1 VWPTAGTG
9 AMRVQLNSNAESRYR
24 VQQYG
29 ESRTIDGVETVE
41 LRRFTDD
48 GGSMT
53 ELLRVDGTAAVG
65 LEGFQL
71 AQINHSVVQPGVIK
85 AFHLHRRQTDVW
97 FVRPEDR
104 VLVVLV
110 DVRAGSPT
118 EGALQRRLLGDGKAA
133 LLRIPPGVAH
143 GCRNLG
149 GSPAS
154 LLYFTDLHFS
164 QDPETCDEGR
174 LPWDFPGREV
184 WDVARE

>member
-1 VWPTAGTG
+1 VEF
-9 AMRVQLNSNAESRYR
+9 NSQTKSRYR

-29 ESRTIDGVETVE
+29 ESQRIDGVEAIE

-53 ELLRVDGTAAVG
+53 ELLRLNGTDVAG
-65 LEGFQL
+65 LGGFDL
-71 AQINHSVVQPGVIK
+71 AQINHSIVHSGVVK

-104 VLVVLV
+104 VLLVLV
-110 DVRAGSPT
+110 DVREGSPT
-118 EGALQRRLLGDGKAA
+118 EGTVERRLLGDGNAM

-149 GSPAS
+149 DLPAS

-164 QDPETCDEGR
+164 QDPEECDEGR
-174 LPWDFPGREV
+174 LPWDFLGQEV
-184 WDVARE
+184 WDVTRE